1 MAYQITSLERIE
13 IYDHL
18 TPELQELLHSA
29 NNFKTQHD
37 YKFCWA
43 KIGAVL
49 LRKNETSRLM
59 STKEFS
65 VPRILINFVLTD
77 FLRVLG

>member
-1 MAYQITSLERIE
+1 MWAYQITSLERIE

-43 KIGAVL
+43 KNGAVF
-49 LRKNETSRLM
+49 LRKNEGEDTISSGVM
-59 STKEFS
+59 T
-65 VPRILINFVLTD
+65 N
-77 FLRVLG
+77 